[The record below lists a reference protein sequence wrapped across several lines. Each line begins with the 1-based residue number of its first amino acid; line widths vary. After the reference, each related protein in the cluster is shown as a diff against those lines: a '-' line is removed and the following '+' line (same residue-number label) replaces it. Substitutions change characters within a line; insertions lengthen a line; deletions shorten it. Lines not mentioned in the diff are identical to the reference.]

1 MVFQK
6 LTPTKD
12 INMDVYDEAMQF
24 VFDNE
29 DIRNIAISGSYGAGK
44 SSLLESY
51 KKSHPD
57 KKFLN
62 ISLAHFTEN
71 DEQEIN
77 TGNDIKK
84 TSVEITLE
92 GKLIN
97 QLIQQID
104 EKDIPQTNFKL
115 KKERDLKE
123 IWKMVSAITVFFMA
137 ALYIWSY
144 SKIAE
149 WVGTLED
156 NFLRPVF
163 DWLTG
168 PYSQLVMCIFLVA
181 LFARGIYVL
190 VCQQRLE
197 KTFRKISFQGN
208 EIELFSG
215 ENNSYFDKYLNEV
228 LYLFEHSGVDA
239 IIFEDIDRFN
249 SVAIFERLREI
260 NMLVNIRLEGKVLR
274 FFYLLRDDIFESKDR
289 TKFFDYILPVIPVID
304 GSNSYNKLREYFT
317 NVGLYE
323 AFDDKFL
330 RRLSLYVDDMRIL
343 KNIFNEFIIYFN
355 KLKKISPDANRMLA
369 VLTYKNLFPKDYS
382 DLQQNKGYIYTLF
395 DEKKLFVESDIK
407 RCDEKIKAL
416 KEKIKWTKNEHLVNK
431 GELEGAKQWRQS
443 ESNRGTGTYEER
455 VKRQNEYEKW
465 LKGEYI
471 ARKEAL
477 EQEKEEVLKRLDI
490 DLEIVQQEKEIVRKK
505 RLCQLITKSN
515 EHLLKDMK
523 VINEADKEECFLAV
537 KGNDYFKL
545 LIYLIRSGYLDE
557 THRDYMTYFYENSL
571 TVNDKIFLRGVVDRK
586 AYAWDY
592 HLDNIPLLLE
602 NLDVLDFEQPE
613 TLNYELLSYLVV
625 NESGSE
631 NVKRLINQLNKKK
644 GFEFVVGFC
653 KRDDRRTE
661 FVAVLN
667 TYWPSYFG
675 EAIKVGPERHIE
687 KYCID
692 TLLYSSMEVL
702 KKVDVDK
709 VLSTYVSNHGRDII
723 SENGE
728 WSDKLIAVFAELD
741 ILFENLPVMISSQ
754 NCSLFD
760 KVYQNNM
767 YKLSLDNVQVLLTTK
782 YQADLKGI
790 ETRYISSIF
799 AKPEEWLCLYVE
811 ANIVPFLKVVLEDTE
826 VYFTDD
832 SESVVQLLDLFEES
846 CEETKEYIARLQ
858 TKVENLV
865 EVCNSQHKGDLL
877 DSGRV
882 KYTEDNII
890 DAFVEFGLEE
900 RVIAFIN
907 SDAAL
912 LDFGKANI
920 GDSIKFNFWDKC
932 VVCNEIDN
940 AHYSMILTTINRRFE
955 IFNADAY
962 SEISEDKIDI
972 LVNEKIIPM
981 NEESL
986 LFMRKVYPGNVS
998 NYIKINLMEYKN
1010 LAKGNMADVGEVEEA
1025 LSWDIEEQTKIEL
1038 LSEIAEEVAI
1048 TDMDYSE
1055 NVVNYIMDH
1064 NFAIDDLPFLCQQ
1077 YDLYSPEL
1085 QEKIFDLAKVNLKE
1099 VYNAANGI
1107 SLELLYKL
1115 LENADS
1121 EEEQDILFDTVVDAM
1136 INLDNAE
1143 CQKCL
1148 ELLDMKEIAKI
1159 FDKKKRP
1166 NIVVNEYNRIM
1177 LDALV
1182 KHEFLKGYAEDEEKQ
1197 TYKVLKGP
1205 KCDENVAQ

>member
-1 MVFQK
+1 
-6 LTPTKD
+6 
-12 INMDVYDEAMQF
+12 
-24 VFDNE
+24 
-29 DIRNIAISGSYGAGK
+29 
-44 SSLLESY
+44 
-51 KKSHPD
+51 
-57 KKFLN
+57 
-62 ISLAHFTEN
+62 
-71 DEQEIN
+71 
-77 TGNDIKK
+77 
-84 TSVEITLE
+84 
-92 GKLIN
+92 
-97 QLIQQID
+97 
-104 EKDIPQTNFKL
+104 
-115 KKERDLKE
+115 
-123 IWKMVSAITVFFMA
+123 
-137 ALYIWSY
+137 
-144 SKIAE
+144 
-149 WVGTLED
+149 
-156 NFLRPVF
+156 
-163 DWLTG
+163 
-168 PYSQLVMCIFLVA
+168 
-181 LFARGIYVL
+181 
-190 VCQQRLE
+190 
-197 KTFRKISFQGN
+197 
-208 EIELFSG
+208 
-215 ENNSYFDKYLNEV
+215 
-228 LYLFEHSGVDA
+228 
-239 IIFEDIDRFN
+239 
-249 SVAIFERLREI
+249 
-260 NMLVNIRLEGKVLR
+260 
-274 FFYLLRDDIFESKDR
+274 
-289 TKFFDYILPVIPVID
+289 
-304 GSNSYNKLREYFT
+304 
-317 NVGLYE
+317 
-323 AFDDKFL
+323 
-330 RRLSLYVDDMRIL
+330 
-343 KNIFNEFIIYFN
+343 
-355 KLKKISPDANRMLA
+355 
-369 VLTYKNLFPKDYS
+369 
-382 DLQQNKGYIYTLF
+382 
-395 DEKKLFVESDIK
+395 
-407 RCDEKIKAL
+407 
-416 KEKIKWTKNEHLVNK
+416 
-431 GELEGAKQWRQS
+431 
-443 ESNRGTGTYEER
+443 
-455 VKRQNEYEKW
+455 
-465 LKGEYI
+465 
-471 ARKEAL
+471 
-477 EQEKEEVLKRLDI
+477 
-490 DLEIVQQEKEIVRKK
+490 
-505 RLCQLITKSN
+505 
-515 EHLLKDMK
+515 
-523 VINEADKEECFLAV
+523 
-537 KGNDYFKL
+537 
-545 LIYLIRSGYLDE
+545 
-557 THRDYMTYFYENSL
+557 
-571 TVNDKIFLRGVVDRK
+571 
-586 AYAWDY
+586 
-592 HLDNIPLLLE
+592 
-602 NLDVLDFEQPE
+602 
-613 TLNYELLSYLVV
+613 
-625 NESGSE
+625 
-631 NVKRLINQLNKKK
+631 
-644 GFEFVVGFC
+644 
-653 KRDDRRTE
+653 
-661 FVAVLN
+661 
-667 TYWPSYFG
+667 
-675 EAIKVGPERHIE
+675 
-687 KYCID
+687 
-692 TLLYSSMEVL
+692 
-702 KKVDVDK
+702 
-709 VLSTYVSNHGRDII
+709 
-723 SENGE
+723 
-728 WSDKLIAVFAELD
+728 
-741 ILFENLPVMISSQ
+741 
-754 NCSLFD
+754 
-760 KVYQNNM
+760 M